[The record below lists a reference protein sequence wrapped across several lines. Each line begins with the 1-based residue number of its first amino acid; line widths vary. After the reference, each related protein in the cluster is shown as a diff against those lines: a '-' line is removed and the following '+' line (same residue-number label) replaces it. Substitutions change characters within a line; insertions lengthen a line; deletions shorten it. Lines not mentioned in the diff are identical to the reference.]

1 MLNCIKSRLSHV
13 AKIRFGIAILC
24 IFLLPAIGNAAV
36 FPEES
41 LNDIGLKAYLYAY
54 PMVLMETVRMT
65 SGIPDNTLSHARSF
79 NTPTDETVIRPNV
92 DVLYTDLY
100 LNLSHGPVTI
110 TFPAMGNRFWIFQCM
125 DWWTDTFADMG
136 TRTSGGSAQT
146 YTFVGPDYQE
156 EIPEKNVN
164 IIRAPTNRVWLFGRI
179 YSSGTPG
186 DLATV
191 HALQNAIK
199 LKGRSVPKHYN
210 ESAPTTVSGT
220 APQQSVSEMTAETFF
235 ETFVSALA
243 INAPHQEDWPTV
255 ALLDSIGIVPG
266 RHFNFSSLSSEVQAA
281 LTSAMTEAPPIIAG
295 VAAPGALINGWHF
308 TTMFTGSYGGASIP
322 YRAYIAKVGL
332 GANFPDDAI
341 YPGSVGALNGATNN
355 YTMHFDK
362 GQFPPVNGFWSI
374 TLYDGNGNLVSN
386 PINRYAIRSAD
397 VNSFV
402 YNSDGSVDI
411 YIQNTSPGSASQAN
425 WLPCPAGTF
434 GLLLRM
440 YWPNSGVLYGT
451 STWKMPAV
459 VAAP

>member
-65 SGIPDNTLSHARSF
+65 SGIPDNTTVHARSF

-179 YSSGTPG
+179 Y
-186 DLATV
+186 
-191 HALQNAIK
+191 
-199 LKGRSVPKHYN
+199 
-210 ESAPTTVSGT
+210 
-220 APQQSVSEMTAETFF
+220 
-235 ETFVSALA
+235 
-243 INAPHQEDWPTV
+243 
-255 ALLDSIGIVPG
+255 
-266 RHFNFSSLSSEVQAA
+266 
-281 LTSAMTEAPPIIAG
+281 
-295 VAAPGALINGWHF
+295 
-308 TTMFTGSYGGASIP
+308 
-322 YRAYIAKVGL
+322 
-332 GANFPDDAI
+332 
-341 YPGSVGALNGATNN
+341 
-355 YTMHFDK
+355 
-362 GQFPPVNGFWSI
+362 
-374 TLYDGNGNLVSN
+374 
-386 PINRYAIRSAD
+386 
-397 VNSFV
+397 
-402 YNSDGSVDI
+402 
-411 YIQNTSPGSASQAN
+411 
-425 WLPCPAGTF
+425 
-434 GLLLRM
+434 
-440 YWPNSGVLYGT
+440 
-451 STWKMPAV
+451 
-459 VAAP
+459 